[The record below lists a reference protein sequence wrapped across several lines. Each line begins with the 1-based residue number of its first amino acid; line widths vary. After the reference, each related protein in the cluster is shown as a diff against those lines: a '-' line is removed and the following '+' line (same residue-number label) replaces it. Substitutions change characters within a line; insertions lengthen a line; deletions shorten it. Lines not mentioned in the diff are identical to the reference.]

1 MYREMVK
8 NVFKNSNS
16 MYKSLSNYIEI
27 LLLRKGENL

>member
-8 NVFKNSNS
+8 NVFKNSNG

>member
-8 NVFKNSNS
+8 NVFKNSNR